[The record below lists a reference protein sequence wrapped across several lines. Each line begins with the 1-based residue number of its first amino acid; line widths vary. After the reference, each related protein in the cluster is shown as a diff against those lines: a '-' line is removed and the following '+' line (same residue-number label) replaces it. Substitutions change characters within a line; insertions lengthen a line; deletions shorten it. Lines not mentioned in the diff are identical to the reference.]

1 MTNIKVLLRKK
12 KKNLQQKEEKENP
25 NEEFNIVIRFIQ
37 NRKVKFQFT
46 GHTSKEKDWDAK
58 AQQVKPSHPLYKSLK
73 VLITNKKAD
82 AENTLI
88 DMETKQPVFS
98 LEQLK
103 QKIKKGHSPVTFFQY
118 ADKYVQEIKD
128 RGKINV
134 HKAEKARLNGF
145 KKFMKQRD
153 LEFFEVDVQL
163 INRLKTHLLAEG
175 KSEKTLNNYLIMIR
189 TIYNRA
195 IAEGLIERAYYPFGG
210 RDKIQLKA
218 VQGKKIGLE
227 EEELQSIRN
236 LKLEKD
242 SSLWHVRNAF
252 LLSYNFAGIRISDLL
267 TLRWTDVQN
276 NRLIYSM
283 GKTSANVSIPIAEEA
298 KEILAHYKKDK
309 RASNDFILPYVK
321 DADWQDPEDVQRKIN
336 TTISNFNKRLKTIA
350 EDAGIE
356 KNMTNHISRHTF
368 GNISGDKIPLPILQK
383 LYRHQS
389 LNTTAIYQGNF
400 MHKDTDEAL
409 LKVLNPAPVK
419 KTKPVKKKK

>member
-58 AQQVKPSHPLYKSLK
+58 AQQVKPSHPLYKTLK
-73 VLITNKKAD
+73 VLISNKKAE

-88 DMETKQPVFS
+88 VMETKQPVFS

-103 QKIKKGHSPVTFFQY
+103 QKIKHSHSPVTFFQF

-163 INRLKTHLLAEG
+163 INRLKTHLLSEG

-195 IAEGLIERAYYPFGG
+195 ISEGLIERSYYPFGG
-210 RDKIQLKA
+210 RDKIQLKQ

-236 LKLEKD
+236 LKLAKD

-252 LLSYNFAGIRISDLL
+252 LLSYNFAGVRISDLL

-276 NRLIYSM
+276 NRLVYSM
-283 GKTSANVSIPIAEEA
+283 GKTSANVSIPIVEEA

-321 DADWQDPEDVQRKIN
+321 EADWQDPEDVQRKIN

-350 EDAGIE
+350 EKAGIE

-383 LYRHQS
+383 LYRHKS
-389 LNTTAIYQGNF
+389 LNTTAVYQGNF

-409 LKVLNPAPVK
+409 LKVLGSPVK
-419 KTKPVKKKK
+419 KTKVINKKK